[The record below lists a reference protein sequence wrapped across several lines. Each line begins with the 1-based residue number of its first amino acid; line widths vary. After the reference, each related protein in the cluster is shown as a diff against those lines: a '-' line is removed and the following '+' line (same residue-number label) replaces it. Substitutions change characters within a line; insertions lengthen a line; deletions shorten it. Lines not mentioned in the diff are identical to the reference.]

1 MLTTVHVYHNVKTVL
16 SSHFGNDFDQI
27 CFQLKTT
34 YCTLDKIKKKSSD
47 FLSDYTSASFFNH
60 HSFSVILHFHST
72 TFL

>member
-34 YCTLDKIKKKSSD
+34 YCTLDKNKKKKLR
-47 FLSDYTSASFFNH
+47 FSF
-60 HSFSVILHFHST
+60 
-72 TFL
+72 